1 MRKRLV
7 VPKFRS
13 EAEEA
18 QFWANLD
25 LSEYFEPSDFKRG
38 VIFPNLKQ
46 TKRLISIR
54 LPEDL
59 ITKVKQQASKLA
71 VPYQSLIR
79 QYIQQ
84 GVVDKP

>member
-1 MRKRLV
+1 MKKRLV
-7 VPKFRS
+7 VPKFKN

-18 QFWANLD
+18 KFWASLD

-38 VIFPNLKQ
+38 VMFPNLKH

-59 ITKVKQQASKLA
+59 IGKVKEKASKLD

-84 GVVDKP
+84 GVAH

>member
-1 MRKRLV
+1 MKKRLV
-7 VPKFRS
+7 VPNFKN

-18 QFWANLD
+18 KFWASLD

-38 VIFPNLKQ
+38 VMFPNLKF

-59 ITKVKQQASKLA
+59 IGKVKEKASKLDM
-71 VPYQSLIR
+71 PYQSLIR

-84 GVVDKP
+84 GVSH

>member
-1 MRKRLV
+1 MKKRLV
-7 VPKFRS
+7 VPKFKN

-18 QFWANLD
+18 KFWASLD
-25 LSEYFEPSDFKRG
+25 LSEYFEPADFKRG
-38 VIFPNLKQ
+38 VMFPDLKP

-59 ITKVKQQASKLA
+59 IGKVKEKASKLD

-84 GVVDKP
+84 GVAH

>member
-1 MRKRLV
+1 MKKRLI
-7 VPKFRS
+7 VPKFKS
-13 EAEEA
+13 EAEESD
-18 QFWANLD
+18 FWTKLD

-38 VIFPNLKQ
+38 VKFSSLKH

-54 LPEDL
+54 LPEEL
-59 ITKVKQQASKLA
+59 ISKVKDKASSID

-84 GVVDKP
+84 GVTG